1 MAKAI
6 CNELTLKVSASQRQL
21 ADQFSAGK
29 SCKAEF
35 MEAFEENQRSH
46 KKRHF
51 IGKLFKL

>member
-51 IGKLFKL
+51 IGKLIKL